1 MKMKRSITKIL
12 IAMLVVVLA
21 IGTTSSLAVQVQ
33 SETLELTLSY
43 FRKVN
48 GKYTN
53 GYALKEITE
62 NHIIQ
67 YIKLWMQIIIRI
79 IIV

>member
-48 GKYTN
+48 GFLCYVSKN
-53 GYALKEITE
+53 LE
-62 NHIIQ
+62 
-67 YIKLWMQIIIRI
+67 
-79 IIV
+79 